1 MILKKYKIGP
11 VGNLI
16 ITYKRVQKDK
26 DQTRCSLCGIGDCTT
41 IKISTLKNSSGL
53 LHLNL
58 AILCK
63 TADALRENRESYI
76 IYVPWKIR

>member
-41 IKISTLKNSSGL
+41 KNSSGL

>member
-16 ITYKRVQKDK
+16 IAYKRVQKDK
-26 DQTRCSLCGIGDCTT
+26 DHETKCSLCGIKDCTT
-41 IKISTLKNSSGL
+41 IKINSSGFF
-53 LHLNL
+53 HLNL
-58 AILCK
+58 VILCK
-63 TADALRENRESYI
+63 TADALRKNRESYI